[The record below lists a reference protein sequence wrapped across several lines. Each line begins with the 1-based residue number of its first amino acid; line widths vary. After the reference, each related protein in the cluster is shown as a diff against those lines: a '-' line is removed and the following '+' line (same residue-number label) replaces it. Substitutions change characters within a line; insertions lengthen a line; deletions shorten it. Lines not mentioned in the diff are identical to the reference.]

1 MLIDCHN
8 HTHNSPDGENE
19 SVLERCARAAELGIG
34 VLAVTD
40 HCEVNRFFSLAHY
53 GVEPN
58 GYDTYDFGRD
68 FELSMQ
74 ENTAAKAHT
83 PAGVKLLC
91 GIELGQATHELA
103 LAEHVYADVRLD
115 FVIGSVH
122 MTRDETG
129 WFDLFYIDGDRD
141 DAYYH
146 AVIDAYLE
154 EELRLAQWGRFS
166 VLGHLTL
173 PVRCINEMRHK
184 NLSFRPHMAQVEEIL
199 RTAITKGV
207 GIECNTNRGNTPLP
221 DAEILKLYR
230 SLGGEIITLGSDAH
244 TAQHLGCAVQA
255 RQELLRSCGF
265 RYFTTFDRM
274 KPSFQAL

>member
-1 MLIDCHN
+1 MYLADYHVHSSC
-8 HTHNSPDGENE
+8 SPDGHVTMAE
-19 SVLERCARAAELGIG
+19 LAREGIARGLDELCFTDHVDTIEWGSIQLKLGAELGE
-34 VLAVTD
+34 A
-40 HCEVNRFFSLAHY
+40 Y
-53 GVEPN
+53 
-58 GYDTYDFGRD
+58 
-68 FELSMQ
+68 LSFDCAARLMQ
-74 ENTAAKAHT
+74 DA
-83 PAGVKLLC
+83 PP
-91 GIELGQATHELA
+91 
-103 LAEHVYADVRLD
+103 LD
-115 FVIGSVH
+115 FIIGSVH
-122 MTRDETG
+122 MTRDENG

-154 EELRLAQWGRFS
+154 EELKLARWGQFS

-184 NLSFRPHMAQVEEIL
+184 AISFQPHMAQIEEIL
-199 RTAITKGV
+199 RTIISKGI

-221 DAEILKLYR
+221 DADILKLYR

-244 TAQHLGCAVQA
+244 VTNHLGCAIPA
-255 RQELLRSCGF
+255 RQELLRDCGF

>member
-1 MLIDCHN
+1 MYLADYHVHSSC
-8 HTHNSPDGENE
+8 SPDGH
-19 SVLERCARAAELGIG
+19 LTMADMARQGIARGLDEICFTDHVDTIEWGTTHLRSDCYDWEKARQQYQDAVGQYGDRIRLKLGAELG
-34 VLAVTD
+34 
-40 HCEVNRFFSLAHY
+40 EVY
-53 GVEPN
+53 
-58 GYDTYDFGRD
+58 
-68 FELSMQ
+68 
-74 ENTAAKAHT
+74 
-83 PAGVKLLC
+83 
-91 GIELGQATHELA
+91 LGFDCAQRQM
-103 LAEHVYADVRLD
+103 ADAPPLD

-122 MTRDETG
+122 MTRDDNG

-154 EELRLAQWGRFS
+154 EELKLAKWGQFS

-184 NLSFRPHMAQVEEIL
+184 DISFRPHMAQIEEIL
-199 RTAITKGV
+199 RTIIPHGL

-221 DAEILKLYR
+221 DADILTLYR
-230 SLGGEIITLGSDAH
+230 QLGGEIITLGSDAH
-244 TAQHLGCAVQA
+244 TTAHLGCAIEA
-255 RQELLRSCGF
+255 RQAMLRQCGF